1 MGIAEQ
7 DPYIFKDSVLNNIVV
22 YNDGDLSK
30 SDLYKLKKCIEVSC
44 VDKFFSYQEILK
56 GEKLNLGEFGKELSG
71 GMKQR
76 IGLCRALYKA
86 KLWIFIDEG
95 TSSLDINTENEI
107 IEGLKSEFKE
117 YGILASAHRRSMIK
131 SFDRCINL

>member
-1 MGIAEQ
+1 M
-7 DPYIFKDSVLNNIVV
+7 
-22 YNDGDLSK
+22 
-30 SDLYKLKKCIEVSC
+30 SC

-76 IGLCRALYKA
+76 IGLCRALYKS

-95 TSSLDINTENEI
+95 TSSLDV
-107 IEGLKSEFKE
+107 K
-117 YGILASAHRRSMIK
+117 HRK
-131 SFDRCINL
+131 